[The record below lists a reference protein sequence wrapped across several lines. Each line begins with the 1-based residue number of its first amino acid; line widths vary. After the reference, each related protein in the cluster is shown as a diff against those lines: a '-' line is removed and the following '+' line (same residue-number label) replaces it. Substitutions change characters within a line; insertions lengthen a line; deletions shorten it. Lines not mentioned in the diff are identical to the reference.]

1 MMAFQQIDIV
11 HDQPA
16 QVSPLVRRITAS
28 NSGVMTGP
36 GTNTYLIGRE
46 QVAVIDPG
54 PADPA
59 HIDAIMQACGTKLRW
74 ILTTHTHPDHSPA
87 AAPLAQLT
95 GAEVLGNRIAD
106 DGKQDTS
113 FDPVREFA
121 HDEIFA
127 TDEFRLRAIATPGHV
142 GNHICF
148 LLEDEQLLFTGDHI
162 MQGSTVVIVPPN
174 GDMQDYLNSLNLLLD
189 YPIAA
194 FAPAHGQLILQP
206 QAEIKMLIKHRLL
219 RESRAIGALQRV
231 QHGTLDDITPLA
243 YADVNPE
250 LHRIARY
257 SLWAH
262 LLKLQKEGRVAEADG
277 DWRWVG

>member
-1 MMAFQQIDIV
+1 MAAFQQIDIV

-16 QVSPLVRRITAS
+16 RISPLVRRITAS

-36 GTNTYLIGRE
+36 GTNTYIVGHE
-46 QVAVIDPG
+46 QLAVIDPG
-54 PADPA
+54 PADAA
-59 HIDAIMQACGTKLRW
+59 HIDAIMQACGTHLRW

-87 AAPLAQLT
+87 AARLAELT

-106 DGKQDTS
+106 DGKQDLT
-113 FDPVREFA
+113 FAPAREFA
-121 HDEIFA
+121 HDELFA
-127 TDEFRLRAIATPGHV
+127 TAEFRLRAIATPGHV
-142 GNHICF
+142 GNHVCF
-148 LLEDEQLLFTGDHI
+148 LLEDEGLLFTGDHI

-174 GDMQDYLNSLNLLLD
+174 GDMQDYLDSLALLLD

-194 FAPAHGQLILQP
+194 LAPAHGQLILKP
-206 QAEIKMLIKHRLL
+206 QDEIRMLIKHRLL
-219 RESRAIGALQRV
+219 REARAIGALRQL
-231 QHGTLDDITPLA
+231 QHGSLDDITPLA
-243 YADVNPE
+243 YSDVNPE

-262 LLKLQKEGRVAEADG
+262 LLKLQKEGRVREVDG